1 MFLDP
6 ALRDPWPS
14 RSYGEWQRS
23 TRPPAEYDTECY
35 PDWWLFKVWLPDGR
49 MYSLERTATTPLNRE
64 ALQWFIDN
72 FTLYSFNGDNY
83 DEPMVTLAMSGAT
96 NWELKRANDH
106 IIVGGLK
113 RWHFYSTYGLEGKR
127 LRNFDHVDVM
137 EVAPGVRV
145 GLKTY
150 MGRAHCEKLQD
161 LPYKPD
167 EPTTP
172 DMRVNLDVYCGNDL
186 DGTRTLRTIC
196 QERLALRETMGEQ
209 YGVDLRSKSD
219 AQMAEA
225 IIKAK
230 LGFIPEKRIVPHGW
244 QFRYTPPAYIKFASH
259 HLREALRIICDADF
273 TVNDVDQLRSQPGEE
288 IFDSDGTKI
297 KTGIIM
303 PLELKDLRV
312 KIGETMYKLGIGG
325 LHSMESAVQYHTIP
339 GVQEVREDDVTSY
352 YPTLILNLEITPA
365 QLGPRFQEIYREI
378 YDNRLNAKAK
388 VGAKVFSETVNGLT
402 VDFVVTAD
410 GLKIVLNGTFG
421 KLGSKYSI
429 MFAPELLIKVTITG
443 QLSLFMLIESL
454 HRNGIRVVSANTD
467 GIVTVCPAGREW
479 LRDGCIKL
487 WELTTGLN
495 MEASVI
501 RSLYSRDVNN
511 YLSIKMDG
519 KHKGKGIF
527 AESGVL
533 MNVHPTQDIVK
544 DSVIAYLKGNTPL
557 DHTIRACQDI
567 RQFLIIRGV
576 KGGGCYREW
585 MLNETTGA
593 FDWYPVYLG
602 KTVRWYYAAGEQR
615 NIEYAKGGN
624 KVAGSTGAR
633 PCMQLPATLPTDIDY
648 DRYHAEAVKMLKSLG
663 IDYAA

>member
-1 MFLDP
+1 M
-6 ALRDPWPS
+6 A
-14 RSYGEWQRS
+14 
-23 TRPPAEYDTECY
+23 RPYAEFDTECY

-49 MYSLERTATTPLNRE
+49 MYSLQRYEGHPLNVE

-72 FTLYSFNGDNY
+72 FTLISFNGIHY
-83 DEPMVTLAMSGAT
+83 DEPMVTLAMSGAD
-96 NWELKRANDH
+96 NYALKQANDA

-113 RWHFYSTYGLEGKR
+113 HWNFYKAYGLEWSR
-127 LRNFDHVDVM
+127 LRNLDHVDVM

-150 MGRAHCEKLQD
+150 MGRMHCERMQD
-161 LPYKPD
+161 LPYDPS
-167 EPTTP
+167 EATTLP
-172 DMRVNLDVYCGNDL
+172 MRENLDTYCGNDL
-186 DGTRTLRTIC
+186 DGTRK
-196 QERLALRETMGEQ
+196 LRETVQGRIDLRVAMGEQ

-230 LGFIPEKRIVPHGW
+230 LGFVPEKRIVPHGW
-244 QFRYTPPAYIKFASH
+244 QFRYEAPPYIKFSTH
-259 HLREALRIICDADF
+259 TLREAFRIIKGADF
-273 TVNDVDQLRSQPGEE
+273 VCNDVDQLRNHQGEE
-288 IFDSDGTKI
+288 IVDADGKKI

-303 PLELKDLRV
+303 PLELKDLRI
-312 KIGETMYKLGIGG
+312 KIGETTYQLGIGG
-325 LHSMESAVQYHTIP
+325 LHSQESAVQYHTIP

-378 YDNRLNAKAK
+378 YNTRLHAKAK
-388 VGAKVFSETVNGLT
+388 VGDKVFSETIDGLT

-443 QLSLFMLIESL
+443 QLCLLMLIESL
-454 HRNGIRVVSANTD
+454 HRNGVKVVSANTD

-479 LRDGCIKL
+479 FRDGCIKN
-487 WELTTGLN
+487 WELITGLN
-495 MEASVI
+495 MEASII
-501 RSLYSRDVNN
+501 RSLYCRDVNN

-533 MNVHPTQDIVK
+533 NNVHPSQDIVA
-544 DSVIAYLKGNTPL
+544 DSVIEYLKNKVPFATTL
-557 DHTIRACQDI
+557 RACQDI
-567 RQFLIIRGV
+567 RKFLIIRSV
-576 KGGGCYREW
+576 KGGGVYPHEYSQ
-585 MLNETTGA
+585 ETCQWCGVNHWGGPENCQPA
-593 FDWYPVYLG
+593 YLG

-615 NIEYAKGGN
+615 SILYKNNGN

-633 PCMQLPATLPTDIDY
+633 PCMQLPTTLPGDIDY
-648 DRYHAEAVKMLKSLG
+648 ERYHAEAVKMLLTLG
-663 IDYAA
+663 VQYAA